1 MKWKTFQEKLCSL
14 DLEADYDGNIFAVG
28 AVFQNKTFQR
38 KAPFAIAAVLKDLD
52 QFIKPAEFIL
62 GHNIL
67 RHDLPVCQAIN
78 PNLVLF
84 DKPVIDTLYFSPLA
98 FPENPYHRLV
108 KDYKLVRDSLNDP
121 LADAKLA
128 LTLFEDQWTA
138 FQQQHAETGLL
149 SFYHFAFSDNPTYT
163 GLQLA
168 LLAMGAEPL
177 NIDSAIAL
185 FQKSTRHKVCQTVFD
200 SVLNTNIPDP
210 ERRVNLAYC
219 LAWILVAGGNSILPA
234 WVHKSFHHVAPILRQ
249 LRDIPC
255 QSAHCQ
261 YCRET
266 HDPVA
271 QLQRY
276 FGFSAFRSEPP
287 NPAGGS
293 LQQNIVEAGISDS
306 PVFAILPTGGGKSLC
321 FQLPAL
327 VRYQRR
333 G

>member
-1 MKWKTFQEKLCSL
+1 M
-14 DLEADYDGNIFAVG
+14 
-28 AVFQNKTFQR
+28 
-38 KAPFAIAAVLKDLD
+38 
-52 QFIKPAEFIL
+52 
-62 GHNIL
+62 
-67 RHDLPVCQAIN
+67 PVCQAIN

-185 FQKSTRHKVCQTVFD
+185 FQKLTRHKVCQTVFD

-210 ERRVNLAYC
+210 GAARKSGLLSGLDTGRRRQFDIAC
-219 LAWILVAGGNSILPA
+219 LGSQIVSSCRSDPA
-234 WVHKSFHHVAPILRQ
+234 TTA
-249 LRDIPC
+249 
-255 QSAHCQ
+255 
-261 YCRET
+261 
-266 HDPVA
+266 
-271 QLQRY
+271 
-276 FGFSAFRSEPP
+276 
-287 NPAGGS
+287 
-293 LQQNIVEAGISDS
+293 
-306 PVFAILPTGGGKSLC
+306 
-321 FQLPAL
+321 
-327 VRYQRR
+327 
-333 G
+333 